1 MAKIARRPDRAAAV
15 LPQKSKAAS
24 SLAAPSNAQPLRV
37 VAQSR
42 DAVGLFQQ
50 GMEALQRH
58 QYAGAAEAFRELLED
73 GLSDRT
79 LLDRTRVYL
88 SLCERELRRQPARPI
103 TAEERVTA
111 ATAALNDGRDEEA
124 ERLAHAVLD
133 EAPDHDLALYLLAAI
148 HARRGEPDMALD
160 WLGRALDV
168 SPDVSA
174 QARHDSDFESLRD
187 LDRFRHLLEASFSA
201 QSGARRRTA
210 LRSDR

>member
-148 HARRGEPDMALD
+148 HARRGEPDTALD